1 MCVCVCV
8 YMRGLCVYLQC
19 IYLAVD
25 VEEMV
30 PADPVSVKVL
40 RLSILHCL

>member
-1 MCVCVCV
+1 MC
-8 YMRGLCVYLQC
+8 GLCVYLQC

-30 PADPVSVKVL
+30 PADPVSVKVHL
-40 RLSILHCL
+40 ILGLSILHCL